1 MQPRITVFDQLPPA
15 PVTTLAAHNIPAFD
29 QLPDSA
35 FIRQS
40 QLVTDSKRPG
50 PALLPFSANTLWRK
64 VKSGQFP
71 SPAKL
76 SERVT
81 AWRVGDVRRWLAQQA
96 IGGAA

>member
-1 MQPRITVFDQLPPA
+1 MPPN
-15 PVTTLAAHNIPAFD
+15 TTAFD

-40 QLVTDSKRPG
+40 QLVTDPKRPG

-71 SPAKL
+71 PPVKL

-81 AWRVGDVRRWLAQQA
+81 AWRVGAVRQYLAQQA
-96 IGGAA
+96 SA